1 MAFKPPR
8 TVFLDFPLGCPAG
21 KPNEPELQRMILR
34 AALEVAPAFGE
45 PWRIAQLPFQWSE
58 DGNRDWE
65 ERVRELYRKGLVTVE
80 AHVADHQAKG
90 ESLVG
95 QERNSQ
101 FDVIAKN
108 RRAKSIYQPASL
120 NSRLETE
127 LQTARKARGPC
138 LLSLER

>member
-34 AALEVAPAFGE
+34 AALEAAPLFGE
-45 PWRIAQLPFQWSE
+45 PWRIVQLPFQWSE

-65 ERVRELYRKGLVTVE
+65 ESVRELYRKGVGTVA
-80 AHVADHQAKG
+80 AHVADHQVRG

-95 QERNSQ
+95 QEREFAVQCN
-101 FDVIAKN
+101 
-108 RRAKSIYQPASL
+108 
-120 NSRLETE
+120 
-127 LQTARKARGPC
+127 C
-138 LLSLER
+138 

>member
-1 MAFKPPR
+1 MSTLWENSMAFKPPR

-34 AALEVAPAFGE
+34 AALEAAPLFGE

-65 ERVRELYRKGLVTVE
+65 ERVRELYRKGLGTVE
-80 AHVADHQAKG
+80 AHVADHQARG

-95 QERNSQ
+95 REKEFAVRCN
-101 FDVIAKN
+101 
-108 RRAKSIYQPASL
+108 
-120 NSRLETE
+120 
-127 LQTARKARGPC
+127 C
-138 LLSLER
+138 